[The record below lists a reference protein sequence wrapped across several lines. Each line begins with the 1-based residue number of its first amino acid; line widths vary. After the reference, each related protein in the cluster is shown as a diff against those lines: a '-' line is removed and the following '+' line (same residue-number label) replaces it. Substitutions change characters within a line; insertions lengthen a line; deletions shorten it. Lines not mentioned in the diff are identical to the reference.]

1 MINIAIDG
9 TAGSGK
15 GTISE
20 LLAKKLGYY
29 HLDTGAI
36 YRSLTYFLIQ
46 EKVDLNDE
54 KEICKTLEKI
64 DFKVKFERDKD
75 GNQVQKNLLFGGDLK
90 NKIRTEEIS
99 VSTSRISKFD
109 CVRKFAT
116 KIQHELALKYDLI
129 IEGRDIGTVVLPNA
143 DYKFFL
149 TAKPEIRAKRRA
161 EQLNQPQNYD
171 KILKDIIERDE
182 ADMKRKSSPLK
193 RADDAILI
201 DNSFQTAF
209 QTLSEMISYIK

>member
-15 GTISE
+15 GTISK

-64 DFKVKFERDKD
+64 DFKVQFEKDK
-75 GNQVQKNLLFGGDLK
+75 
-90 NKIRTEEIS
+90 
-99 VSTSRISKFD
+99 
-109 CVRKFAT
+109 
-116 KIQHELALKYDLI
+116 
-129 IEGRDIGTVVLPNA
+129 
-143 DYKFFL
+143 
-149 TAKPEIRAKRRA
+149 
-161 EQLNQPQNYD
+161 
-171 KILKDIIERDE
+171 
-182 ADMKRKSSPLK
+182 
-193 RADDAILI
+193 
-201 DNSFQTAF
+201 
-209 QTLSEMISYIK
+209 

>member
-46 EKVDLNDE
+46 EKIDLNDE

-64 DFKVKFERDKD
+64 DFKVQFEKDKD
-75 GNQVQKNLLFGGDLK
+75 GNQVQKNLLFGEDLK

-116 KIQHELALKYDLI
+116 KIQHELASKYDLI
-129 IEGRDIGTVVLPNA
+129 IEGRDIGTVVLLNA

-161 EQLNQPQNYD
+161 EQLNQPQNYN

>member
-54 KEICKTLEKI
+54 KEICETLEKV
-64 DFKVKFERDKD
+64 DFNVQFEKDKD
-75 GNQVQKNLLFGGDLK
+75 GNQVQKNLLFGNDLK

-109 CVRKFAT
+109 CVRQFAT
-116 KIQHELALKYDLI
+116 KIQHELASKYDLI
-129 IEGRDIGTVVLPNA
+129 IEGRDIGTIVLPNA

-149 TAKPEIRAKRRA
+149 TAKPEIRARRRA